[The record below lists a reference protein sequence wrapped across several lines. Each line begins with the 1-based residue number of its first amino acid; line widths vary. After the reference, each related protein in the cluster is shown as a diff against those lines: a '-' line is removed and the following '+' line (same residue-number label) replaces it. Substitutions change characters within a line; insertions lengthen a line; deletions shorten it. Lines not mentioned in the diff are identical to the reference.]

1 MLRSPTLSAM
11 VLAGLM
17 LPAAG
22 GAQAPAAPA
31 LPAPPPEDPAIEL
44 FVRKCASCHTVG
56 KGQRVGP
63 DLKGALDRRDRTWVE
78 RLVKAPSTMLDSDAT
93 ARQLVAQFAGVR
105 MPDLGLSDAE
115 VTALVDLVV
124 RCSAEPCDLAGKFT
138 PVTTATAADVAR
150 GRDLFL
156 GREGLSA
163 GAAQCVSCHTVR
175 GAGGGIAGGLLA
187 KDLTNA
193 FGRLGDQGLD
203 AALKSPAFP
212 VMNKVFA
219 AHPLQADEVFALR
232 AFLYDANR
240 KEPALD
246 DPLSLPLVGL
256 LGTVAVLIAL
266 NAAWARRLRGVR
278 QPLVRRRRLPP
289 VDAPPYGGG
298 SR

>member
-1 MLRSPTLSAM
+1 LGFTLRAAA
-11 VLAGLM
+11 LA
-17 LPAAG
+17 
-22 GAQAPAAPA
+22 QTPAAP
-31 LPAPPPEDPAIEL
+31 PAGAVPAAPLAAPTGASAATGGAAADDPAVEL

-63 DLKGALDRRDRTWVE
+63 DLSGVLERRERGWVE
-78 RLVKAPSTMLDSDAT
+78 RFVKAPSTMLDADPA

-115 VTALVDLVV
+115 VTALVDLVA

-138 PVTTATAADVAR
+138 PVTTATARDVSR

-156 GREGLSA
+156 GREALTA

-175 GAGGGIAGGLLA
+175 GAGGWIAGGLLA

-203 AALKSPAFP
+203 AAFKNPAFP

-219 AHPLQADEVFALR
+219 AYPLQADEAFALR
-232 AFLYDANR
+232 AFLHDANR
-240 KEPALD
+240 KEPAPD

-256 LGTVAVLIAL
+256 VGTMAVLIAL

-278 QPLVRRRRLPP
+278 QPLVRRSPR
-289 VDAPPYGGG
+289 
-298 SR
+298 

>member
-1 MLRSPTLSAM
+1 MRARILSG
-11 VLAGLM
+11 LALVALM
-17 LPAAG
+17 LPAVARG
-22 GAQAPAAPA
+22 QAPTASPA
-31 LPAPPPEDPAIEL
+31 RPDDPAVDL

-63 DLKGALDRRDRTWVE
+63 DLKGVFERRDRAWVE
-78 RLVKAPSTMLDSDAT
+78 RFVKAPSTMLDSDPT
-93 ARQLVAQFAGVR
+93 ARQLLAQLAGVR
-105 MPDLGLSDAE
+105 MPDLGLSDSE
-115 VTALVDLVV
+115 VTALADLVA
-124 RCSAEPCDLAGKFT
+124 RCSVEPCDLAGKFT
-138 PVTTATAADVAR
+138 PVTTATAADVSR

-156 GREGLSA
+156 GRAGLKA

-232 AFLYDANR
+232 AFLHDANR
-240 KEPALD
+240 KEPVPD
-246 DPLSLPLVGL
+246 DPLSVPLVAV
-256 LGTVAVLIAL
+256 LGTVVVLIAL

-278 QPLVRRRRLPP
+278 LPM
-289 VDAPPYGGG
+289 VHRKANH
-298 SR
+298 R

>member
-1 MLRSPTLSAM
+1 MLSARILG
-11 VLAGLM
+11 VLALIGFM
-17 LPAAG
+17 LPAAAR
-22 GAQAPAAPA
+22 AQAPAAPA
-31 LPAPPPEDPAIEL
+31 AGPDDPAVDL

-63 DLKGALDRRDRTWVE
+63 DLKDALERRDRGWVE
-78 RLVKAPSTMLDSDAT
+78 RFVKAPSTMLDSDT
-93 ARQLVAQFAGVR
+93 IARQLVAQFAGVR

-115 VTALVDLVV
+115 VVSLADLVA
-124 RCSAEPCDLAGKFT
+124 RCSAKPCDLAGKFT
-138 PVTTATAADVAR
+138 PVTTATAADVSR

-156 GREGLSA
+156 GREGLKA
-163 GAAQCVSCHTVR
+163 EAAQCVSCHTVR
-175 GAGGGIAGGLLA
+175 GAGGWIAGGLLA

-232 AFLYDANR
+232 AFLHDANR
-240 KEPALD
+240 REPGVD
-246 DPLSLPLVGL
+246 DPLSLPLVAL

-278 QPLVRRRRLPP
+278 QPLVQRR
-289 VDAPPYGGG
+289 G

>member
-1 MLRSPTLSAM
+1 M
-11 VLAGLM
+11 
-17 LPAAG
+17 
-22 GAQAPAAPA
+22 
-31 LPAPPPEDPAIEL
+31 
-44 FVRKCASCHTVG
+44 G

-163 GAAQCVSCHTVR
+163 GAAQCVSCHTVQ

>member
-1 MLRSPTLSAM
+1 MLRSPTFSAV

-31 LPAPPPEDPAIEL
+31 LPAPAAPEDPAVEL
-44 FVRKCASCHTVG
+44 FVRRCASCHTVG

-63 DLKGALDRRDRTWVE
+63 DLKGALERRDRTWVE
-78 RLVKAPSTMLDSDAT
+78 RLVKAPSTMLDSDPA

-115 VTALVDLVV
+115 VTALVDLVA

-138 PVTTATAADVAR
+138 PVTTATPTDVLR

-156 GREGLSA
+156 GHQALTA

-175 GAGGGIAGGLLA
+175 GAGGWIAGGLLA

-193 FGRLGDQGLD
+193 FGRLGDPGLD

-212 VMNKVFA
+212 VMGKVFA
-219 AHPLQADEVFALR
+219 AHPLQADEAFALR
-232 AFLYDANR
+232 AFLHDANR
-240 KEPALD
+240 KEPSPD
-246 DPLSLPLVGL
+246 DPLSVLLVGF
-256 LGTVAVLIAL
+256 LGTVAALIAL

-278 QPLVRRRRLPP
+278 QPLVRRRNPR
-289 VDAPPYGGG
+289 
-298 SR
+298 